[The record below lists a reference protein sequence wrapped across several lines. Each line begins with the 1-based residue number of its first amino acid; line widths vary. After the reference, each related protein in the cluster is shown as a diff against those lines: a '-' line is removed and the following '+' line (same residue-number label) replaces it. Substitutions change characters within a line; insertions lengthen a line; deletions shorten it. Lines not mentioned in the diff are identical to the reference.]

1 MDKLT
6 YVVDIDNTI
15 CTQTYGDYSQ
25 AKPFLD
31 RIQKINELYDDGN
44 IIIYFTARG
53 MGRGKNSIRIAYSSC
68 FNETHDQ
75 LVSWGC
81 KFHNLM
87 LGKPYA
93 DVYIDDKAISDKEF
107 FK

>member
-25 AKPFLD
+25 AKPFFD

-53 MGRGKNSIRIAYSSC
+53 MGRGKNSVRIAYDAC
-68 FNETHDQ
+68 FNETYEQ

-81 KFHNLM
+81 KFHRLM

-93 DVYIDDKAISDKEF
+93 DYYIDDKAISDMEF

>member
-25 AKPFLD
+25 AKPFFD

-53 MGRGKNSIRIAYSSC
+53 MGRGKNSVRIAYDAC
-68 FNETHDQ
+68 FNETYEQ

>member
-25 AKPFLD
+25 AKPFFN

-44 IIIYFTARG
+44 VIIYFTARG
-53 MGRGKNSIRIAYSSC
+53 MGRGKNSVRIAYDAC
-68 FNETHDQ
+68 FNETYEQ

>member
-25 AKPFLD
+25 AVPFFD
-31 RIQKINELYDDGN
+31 RIDKVNQLYDEGN
-44 IIIYFTARG
+44 FIIYFTARG
-53 MGRGKNSIRIAYSSC
+53 MGRGKNSVRIAYDAC
-68 FNETHDQ
+68 FNETYEQ